1 MTKFFTN
8 NYPMVNLHKKPQKK
22 SEIVTQ
28 MIYGDTFS
36 VLKKNNN
43 WLKVKIREDKY
54 KGYIQNKS
62 FPYFFKPTHKVH
74 VLKANVYKFNRKKL
88 KINQLPFC

>member
-8 NYPMVNLHKKPQKK
+8 NYPMVNLHKKPKKK

-43 WLKVKIREDKY
+43 WLKVKIREKY
-54 KGYIQNKS
+54 KG
-62 FPYFFKPTHKVH
+62 
-74 VLKANVYKFNRKKL
+74 
-88 KINQLPFC
+88 